1 MATVTPV
8 DSPLEALRRLLD
20 GRWAWIRDEVRE
32 TLREPLF
39 APVYGIDVEAH
50 RARVL
55 EQSQARGETP
65 GPRLLFPKE
74 LGGDGE
80 IGAAVTGFE
89 TQAMGD
95 LSLLVKTGVQ
105 WGLFGGAILHLGT
118 QQHHERYLA
127 DVMSLRLPG
136 CFAMTETGHGSDV
149 QSIRTTATYDAAS
162 DEFVVNTP
170 DDDAVKDY
178 IGNAARDGRM
188 AVVFAQLT
196 TGSAEQERQNH
207 GVHALLVPIRGDDGN
222 PCPGVSIEDCGHK
235 MGLNG
240 VDNGRLAFH
249 EVRVPRAALLD
260 RYGSVAADGTYTSPI
275 ENETR
280 RVFTMLGTLVQGR
293 VSVSGAA
300 LSASKVA
307 LGVAVRYGLD
317 RRQFHAPDSEREV
330 RILDFLQ
337 HQRRLLPALATTY
350 ALHFAQEELVAQLHE
365 VFSNP
370 DHAPGRAEHDASAR
384 AEHDASARAGQDDEL
399 ARRKLE
405 TLAAGIKATNTWHA
419 TATIQMCREA
429 CGGAGYLSV
438 NRLPQLKSDTDVF
451 TTFEGDNTVLMQLV
465 AKTLLTNY
473 RDEFGELDSL
483 GMVRFVAD
491 QVVETE
497 IERTSARAI
506 VQRLIDA
513 VPGREEEVSVLDR
526 GWQLELV
533 TWREKHVLEGV
544 TRRMRKGMSGGEDP
558 FDVFNAVQ
566 DHVLLA
572 AHAHIQR
579 EILELFVSAIDRCTD
594 PAAATLL
601 NDVCYLH
608 ALALIERDR
617 GWFLEHGRLTPARSN
632 AVTAAVNNLCRRL
645 RPHATLL
652 IDAFGIPDDVL
663 AAPIALGDEAR
674 RQRDKGQPAEPD
686 PQ

>member
-1 MATVTPV
+1 VSP
-8 DSPLEALRRLLD
+8 DSTLDGLRQFLD
-20 GRWAWIRDEVRE
+20 GRWAWIRNEVRQ
-32 TLREPLF
+32 TIQEPLF
-39 APVYGIDVEAH
+39 TPVYGIDVEEH
-50 RARVL
+50 RERVL
-55 EQSQARGETP
+55 EQARALADTP

-80 IGAAVTGFE
+80 IGAAVTAFE

-118 QQHHERYLA
+118 QRHHERYLA

-149 QSIRTTATYDAAS
+149 QSIHTTATYDAAT
-162 DEFVVNTP
+162 DAFVINTP
-170 DDDAVKDY
+170 HEDAVKDY

-188 AVVFAQLT
+188 AVVFAQLI
-196 TGSAEQERQNH
+196 TGSESQETQQH
-207 GVHALLVPIRGDDGN
+207 GVHALLVPIRDDDGR

-249 EVRVPRAALLD
+249 EVRVPRDALLD
-260 RYGSVAADGTYTSPI
+260 RYGSVDADGTYTSPI

-280 RVFTMLGTLVQGR
+280 RFFTMLGTLVQGR

-307 LGVAVRYGLD
+307 LGIAVHYGNV
-317 RRQFHAPDSEREV
+317 RTQFKAPDSDHEV
-330 RILDFLQ
+330 TILDYLQ

-370 DHAPGRAEHDASAR
+370 DA
-384 AEHDASARAGQDDEL
+384 DEL

-405 TLAAGIKATNTWHA
+405 TLAAGVKATNTWHA

-438 NRLPQLKSDTDVF
+438 NRLPQLKADTDVF

-465 AKTLLTNY
+465 AKTLLTNF
-473 RDEFGELDSL
+473 RDEFGSLDAL
-483 GMVRFVAD
+483 GMVRFVGE
-491 QVVETE
+491 QVVETV
-497 IERTSARAI
+497 IERTSARA
-506 VQRLIDA
+506 VVLRLLDA
-513 VPGREEEVSVLDR
+513 LPGRDEEVSILDR
-526 GWQLELV
+526 GWQLDQI
-533 TWREKHVLEGV
+533 TFREKHVLEGV
-544 TRRMRKGMSGGEDP
+544 TRRMRKGMSNGEDA
-558 FDVFNAVQ
+558 FDIFNAVQ

-572 AHAHIQR
+572 ARAHIDR
-579 EILELFVSAIDRCTD
+579 EVLELFVQAIDRCPD
-594 PAAATLL
+594 EEATALL
-601 NDVCYLH
+601 NDVCDLH
-608 ALALIERDR
+608 VLSLLERER
-617 GWFLEHGRLTPARSN
+617 GWFLEHGRLTPARAK
-632 AVTAAVNNLCRRL
+632 AVTSAVNDLCKKM
-645 RPHATLL
+645 RPQAELL
-652 IDAFGIPDDVL
+652 IDAFGIPDPVL
-663 AAPIALGDEAR
+663 AAPIAFR
-674 RQRDKGQPAEPD
+674 KGSA
-686 PQ
+686 

>member
-8 DSPLEALRRLLD
+8 DPTLDALRRFMD
-20 GRWAWIRDEVRE
+20 GRWAWIRDEVRQ
-32 TLREPLF
+32 TLQEPLF
-39 APVYGIDVEAH
+39 APVYGIDVEQH
-50 RARVL
+50 RERVL
-55 EQSQARGETP
+55 EQARALADTP
-65 GPRLLFPKE
+65 GPRLLFPKD

-80 IGAAVTGFE
+80 IGAAVTAFE

-118 QQHHERYLA
+118 QRHHERYLA
-127 DVMSLRLPG
+127 DVMSLQLPG

-149 QSIRTTATYDAAS
+149 QSIRTTATYDPAT

-188 AVVFAQLT
+188 AVVFAQLI
-196 TGSAEQERQNH
+196 TGSASQEVQRH
-207 GVHALLVPIRGDDGN
+207 GVHALLVPIRGEDGG

-249 EVRVPRAALLD
+249 DVRVPRDALLD

-280 RVFTMLGTLVQGR
+280 RFFTMLGTLVQGR

-370 DHAPGRAEHDASAR
+370 DHAPGRAEHD
-384 AEHDASARAGQDDEL
+384 DEL
-399 ARRKLE
+399 QRRKLE

-491 QVVETE
+491 QVVETV

-579 EILELFVSAIDRCTD
+579 EILELFVSAIDRCPD

-601 NDVCYLH
+601 NDVCDLH
-608 ALALIERDR
+608 ALAMIERDR
-617 GWFLEHGRLTPARSN
+617 GWFLEHGRLTPARSK
-632 AVTAAVNNLCRRL
+632 AVTAAVNDLCRRL
-645 RPHATLL
+645 RPHARLL

>member
-1 MATVTPV
+1 MITAG
-8 DSPLEALRRLLD
+8 ALQRVLD
-20 GRWAWIRDEVRE
+20 GRWGWIREEVRDA
-32 TLREPLF
+32 LGDPLF
-39 APVYGIDVEAH
+39 APVFDMPLDEH
-50 RARVL
+50 RDRVL
-55 EQSQARGETP
+55 EQARALAKTP
-65 GPRLLFPKE
+65 GPGTLFPKE
-74 LGGDGE
+74 VGGQAE
-80 IGAAVTGFE
+80 VGAAVTAFE
-89 TQAMGD
+89 TQAYGD

-105 WGLFGGAILHLGT
+105 WGLFGGAITHLGT
-118 QQHHERYLA
+118 EQHHKRYLP
-127 DVMSLRLPG
+127 DVISLDLLG

-149 QSIRTTATYDAAS
+149 QSIRTTATYDAQS
-162 DEFVVNTP
+162 QEFVIHTP
-170 DDDAVKDY
+170 HDDARKDY
-178 IGNAARDGRM
+178 IGNAARHGHV
-188 AVVFAQLT
+188 AVVFAQLMT
-196 TGSAEQERQNH
+196 QDECR
-207 GVHALLVPIRGDDGN
+207 GVHAFLVPIRDAEGR
-222 PCPGVSIEDCGHK
+222 PCLGVSIEDCGHK
-235 MGLNG
+235 AGLNG

-260 RYGSVAADGTYTSPI
+260 RYGSVAEDGTYSSPI
-275 ENETR
+275 ENQTR
-280 RVFTMLGTLVQGR
+280 RFFTMLGTLVQGR

-300 LSASKVA
+300 MSASKVA
-307 LGVAVRYGLD
+307 VAIATKYGVVR
-317 RRQFHAPDSEREV
+317 RRFEAPGSEREV

-337 HQRRLLPALATTY
+337 HQRRLLPALASTY
-350 ALHFAQEELVAQLHE
+350 AMHFAQEELVAQLHE

-370 DHAPGRAEHDASAR
+370 DHAPGR

-491 QVVETE
+491 QVVETV

-579 EILELFVSAIDRCTD
+579 EILE
-594 PAAATLL
+594 
-601 NDVCYLH
+601 
-608 ALALIERDR
+608 
-617 GWFLEHGRLTPARSN
+617 
-632 AVTAAVNNLCRRL
+632 
-645 RPHATLL
+645 
-652 IDAFGIPDDVL
+652 
-663 AAPIALGDEAR
+663 
-674 RQRDKGQPAEPD
+674 
-686 PQ
+686 

>member
-1 MATVTPV
+1 VTADPT
-8 DSPLEALRRLLD
+8 LEALRRLLD
-20 GRWAWIRDEVRE
+20 GRWAWIRDEVRQ
-32 TLREPLF
+32 TIQDPLF
-39 APVYGIDVEAH
+39 TPVYGIDVEQH
-50 RARVL
+50 RERVL
-55 EQSQARGETP
+55 EQAKALASTP

-80 IGAAVTGFE
+80 IGAAVTAFE

-118 QQHHERYLA
+118 QRHHERFLA
-127 DVMSLRLPG
+127 DVMSLDLPG

-149 QSIRTTATYDAAS
+149 QSIRTTATYDPAT

-188 AVVFAQLT
+188 AVVFAQLI
-196 TGSAEQERQNH
+196 TGSAEQDVQRH
-207 GVHALLVPIRGDDGN
+207 GVHALVVPIRNDDGS
-222 PCPGVSIEDCGHK
+222 PAAGVSIEDCGHK

-240 VDNGRLAFH
+240 VDNGRIAFH
-249 EVRVPRAALLD
+249 EVRVPRDALLD
-260 RYGSVAADGTYTSPI
+260 RYGSVDENGTYTSAI

-280 RVFTMLGTLVQGR
+280 RFFTMLGTLVQGR
-293 VSVSGAA
+293 VSISGAA

-307 LGVAVRYGLD
+307 INIAIRYGLV
-317 RRQFHAPDSEREV
+317 RRQFHAPDSEDEV
-330 RILDFLQ
+330 PILDFLQ

-365 VFSNP
+365 VFSDP
-370 DHAPGRAEHDASAR
+370 DA
-384 AEHDASARAGQDDEL
+384 DDL

-405 TLAAGIKATNTWHA
+405 TLAAAIKATNTWHA
-419 TATIQMCREA
+419 TATIQTCREA

-438 NRLPQLKSDTDVF
+438 NRLPQLKADTDVF

-491 QVVETE
+491 QVVETVV
-497 IERTSARAI
+497 ERTSARAI

-513 VPGREEEVSVLDR
+513 FPGRDEEVGVQDR
-526 GWQLELV
+526 GWHLSLL

-544 TRRMRKGMSGGEDP
+544 TRRMRKGMSDGEDP
-558 FDVFNAVQ
+558 FDVFNSVQ
-566 DHVLLA
+566 DHVLTA
-572 AHAHIQR
+572 ARAHIDR
-579 EILELFVSAIDRCTD
+579 EILELFVQAIDRCED
-594 PAAATLL
+594 AAAATLL
-601 NDVCYLH
+601 NEVCDLH
-608 ALALIERDR
+608 VLSLLERER
-617 GWFLEHGRLTPARSN
+617 GWFLEHGRLTPARSK
-632 AVTAAVNNLCRRL
+632 AVTAAVNDLCVRL
-645 RPHATLL
+645 RPHARLL
-652 IDAFGIPDDVL
+652 VDAFGIPDPVL

-674 RQRDKGQPAEPD
+674 RQDEKRHGQPANS
-686 PQ
+686 

>member
-1 MATVTPV
+1 MEPDPTL
-8 DSPLEALRRLLD
+8 DALRRFLD
-20 GRWAWIRDEVRE
+20 GRWAWIRDDVRQ
-32 TLREPLF
+32 LIQEPLF
-39 APVYGIDVEAH
+39 TPVYGIDVEEH
-50 RARVL
+50 RSRVL
-55 EQSQARGETP
+55 EQAKALAESP

-80 IGAAVTGFE
+80 IGAAVTAFE

-118 QQHHERYLA
+118 QRHHERYLA

-149 QSIRTTATYDAAS
+149 QSIRTTATYDPTT

-188 AVVFAQLT
+188 AVVFAQLI
-196 TGSAEQERQNH
+196 TGSDSQETQRH
-207 GVHALLVPIRGDDGN
+207 GVHALLIPIRDDDGR
-222 PCPGVSIEDCGHK
+222 PCAGVSIEDCGHK

-249 EVRVPRAALLD
+249 EVRVPRDALLD
-260 RYGSVAADGTYTSPI
+260 RYGSVDDHGTYTSSI

-280 RVFTMLGTLVQGR
+280 RFFTMLGTLVQGR

-307 LGVAVRYGLD
+307 MTIAIRYGLV
-317 RRQFHAPDSEREV
+317 RTQFRAPDGDDEV
-330 RILDFLQ
+330 TILDYLQ

-370 DHAPGRAEHDASAR
+370 DA
-384 AEHDASARAGQDDEL
+384 DEM
-399 ARRKLE
+399 ARRQLE
-405 TLAAGIKATNTWHA
+405 TLAAGIKSTTTWHA
-419 TATIQMCREA
+419 TATIQTCREA

-438 NRLPQLKSDTDVF
+438 NRLPQLKADTDVF
-451 TTFEGDNTVLMQLV
+451 TTFEGDNTVLLQLV

-473 RDEFGELDSL
+473 REDFGALDSL

-491 QVVETE
+491 QVVEN
-497 IERTSARAI
+497 IVERTSARAI
-506 VQRLIDA
+506 VQRLVDA
-513 VPGREEEVSVLDR
+513 VPGRDEEISVMDR
-526 GWQLELV
+526 GWQLAQF
-533 TWREKHVLEGV
+533 TFREKHVLEGV
-544 TRRMRKGMSGGEDP
+544 TRRMRKGMSDGEDA
-558 FDVFNAVQ
+558 FEIFNAVQ
-566 DHVLLA
+566 DHVLTA
-572 AHAHIQR
+572 AQAHVDR
-579 EILELFVSAIDRCTD
+579 EVLELFVQAIDRCQD
-594 PAAATLL
+594 EAAATLL
-601 NDVCYLH
+601 NDLCDLH
-608 ALALIERDR
+608 ALSLVERER
-617 GWFLEHGRLTPARSN
+617 GWFLEHGRLTPARAK
-632 AVTAAVNNLCRRL
+632 AVTGAVNDLCRRL
-645 RPHATLL
+645 RPHARLL
-652 IDAFGIPDDVL
+652 VDAFGIPDAVL
-663 AAPIALGDEAR
+663 AAPIALRG
-674 RQRDKGQPAEPD
+674 
-686 PQ
+686 